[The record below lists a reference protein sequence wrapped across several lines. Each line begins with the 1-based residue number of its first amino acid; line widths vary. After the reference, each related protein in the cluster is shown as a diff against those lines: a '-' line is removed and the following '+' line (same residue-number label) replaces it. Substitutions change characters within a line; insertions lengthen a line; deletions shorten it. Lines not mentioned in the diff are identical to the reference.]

1 MKEIYSF
8 TIKKET
14 EVETKVETADGVLI
28 KKKKAK
34 VPVKV
39 ILKSPSRFEK
49 ELAYSFEATEWS
61 KAVSSGLLTKQMLSR
76 YYADN
81 GGILSKDD
89 LKYSNELVDSYNEK
103 IREYQKLTVEKATD
117 EALAP
122 LKDEISDLY
131 SKIQII
137 DNSREE
143 LFKNSAETRAKEK
156 TVVWL
161 VLYLT
166 YLEENGK
173 PVPFFGEG
181 DYDAKLK
188 KLYDFSEMEDS
199 FINSVIEKASLY
211 ISFWYHGRL
220 NDKEDFDFLNK
231 ELEKT
236 SDESKG

>member
-8 TIKKET
+8 TIKKNT
-14 EVETKVETADGVLI
+14 EIEVKENTEDGVLI

-61 KAVSSGLLTKQMLSR
+61 KAVASGLLTKQMLAR
-76 YYADN
+76 YYSDN
-81 GGILSKDD
+81 GGVLSKED
-89 LKYSNELVDSYNEK
+89 LKYSNELIEKYNAKILEYNKAKTDSLSEEK
-103 IREYQKLTVEKATD
+103 LEEFKN
-117 EALAP
+117 
-122 LKDEISDLY
+122 EISDLY
-131 SKIQII
+131 SEIQRI
-137 DNSREE
+137 DNVREE
-143 LFKNSAETRAKEK
+143 LFKNSAETRSKEK

-166 YLEENGK
+166 YIEENGK
-173 PVPFFGEG
+173 AIPFFGEG
-181 DYDAKLK
+181 DYESKLQ
-188 KLYDFSEMEDS
+188 KLYDFSELEDK

-220 NDKEDFDFLNK
+220 NDREDFDFLNK